1 MIQQEYEMKHS
12 NNERHVQEEIIEEL
26 KNEIIEENSELEHG
40 SELSG
45 ITENNISENGDDSN
59 FKSLSQRKNLPSSSF
74 IEEN

>member
-1 MIQQEYEMKHS
+1 MIQQKYEMKHS

-59 FKSLSQRKNLPSSSF
+59 FKSLSQRKYVPSDSF

>member
-45 ITENNISENGDDSN
+45 ITENNISENDNDG
-59 FKSLSQRKNLPSSSF
+59 
-74 IEEN
+74 

>member
-1 MIQQEYEMKHS
+1 MKHS

-45 ITENNISENGDDSN
+45 ITENNISENDNDGFSKN
-59 FKSLSQRKNLPSSSF
+59 LSQWKNVPSSSF